1 MEFFF
6 LVPLILMS
14 IIVHEVSHG
23 FVAYL
28 LGDDTAYR
36 FGRLTFNPLKHIDT
50 FGTIILPILLLV
62 TTNGGLAFGYA
73 KPVPINPHNFR
84 NYKKDI
90 ALTAAAGPVS
100 NFIIAIILS
109 ILLRIIIGT
118 IDPYSVNQL
127 SGMFLRILYSV
138 IFINLFLGLFNLI
151 PFPPLDGSKVLGAFL
166 SDEMYF
172 KYTAQE
178 KKGMMI
184 FMFLILVSYVFNLN
198 IIGSIILPPLQFVMK
213 LLTGIT
219 I

>member
-1 MEFFF
+1 MEYFF

-36 FGRLTFNPLKHIDT
+36 LGRLTFNPLKHIDT

-73 KPVPINPHNFR
+73 KPVPVNPYNFKNQKR
-84 NYKKDI
+84 DMAI
-90 ALTAAAGPVS
+90 TAAAGPVS

-109 ILLRIIIGT
+109 VLLRIIIGT
-118 IDPYSVNQL
+118 IDPNSVNQL
-127 SGMFLRILYSV
+127 SAMFLRILYSV

-172 KYTAQE
+172 KFTAQE
-178 KKGMMI
+178 KKGMTI
-184 FMFLILVSYVFNLN
+184 FMLLILVSYIFNLN
-198 IIGSIILPPLQFVMK
+198 IIGSVILPPLQFVMK

-219 I
+219 L

>member
-1 MEFFF
+1 MEYFF

-36 FGRLTFNPLKHIDT
+36 LGRLTFNPLKHIDT

-73 KPVPINPHNFR
+73 KPVPLNPHNFK

-90 ALTAAAGPVS
+90 ALSAAAGPVS

-127 SGMFLRILYSV
+127 SAMFLRILYSV

-184 FMFLILVSYVFNLN
+184 FMLLILVSYVFNLN